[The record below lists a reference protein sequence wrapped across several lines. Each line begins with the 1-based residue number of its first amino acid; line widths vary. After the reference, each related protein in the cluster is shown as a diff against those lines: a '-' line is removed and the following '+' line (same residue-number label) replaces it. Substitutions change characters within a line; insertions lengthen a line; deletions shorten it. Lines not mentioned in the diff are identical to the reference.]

1 MRWRRVREDDG
12 EAIRRFL
19 AEREDL
25 HVASTA
31 RYLESDSARDC
42 AWIASDDEIR
52 AFAFLGSGGAFLPVF
67 TQDLLADR
75 RAHTV
80 RAVTRCLTLHRVRSV
95 QATAQDA
102 AVAEEALLKLGR
114 VASDSVDYALMGLEG
129 KPSAASLGCGPEGL
143 VITQA
148 TRADADALFP
158 LQAAY
163 EREEVIPQGGDLNLA
178 GCRLALER
186 TLASRIVLYAVLD
199 GLLVGKANTNARS
212 YTRDQIGGVYV
223 LEAYRG
229 RGIGTRLVAELVALL
244 AERSRA
250 ASLFVKKRNRAAITA
265 YDRIGFDIRGD
276 YRISYY

>member
-1 MRWRRVREDDG
+1 MRWRRVRKDDG
-12 EAIRRFL
+12 ETIRHFL
-19 AEREDL
+19 SAREDL

-52 AFAFLGSGGAFLPVF
+52 AFAFLGAGGAFLPVF
-67 TQDLLADR
+67 TQGALEGR
-75 RAHTV
+75 RARAV

-102 AVAEEALLKLGR
+102 AVAEEALAKLAR
-114 VASDSVDYALMGLEG
+114 SALESVDYSLMGLEG
-129 KPSAASLGCGPEGL
+129 KPSAAALGCGPGGL
-143 VITQA
+143 VISQA
-148 TRADADALFP
+148 TREDADALFP

-163 EREEVIPQGGDLNLA
+163 EREEVVPQGGDLNLA
-178 GCRLALER
+178 ACRLALER
-186 TLASRIVLYAVLD
+186 TLASRLVLFAVLD
-199 GLLVGKANTNARS
+199 GLIVGKANTNARS

-223 LEAYRG
+223 MEAYRG

-250 ASLFVKKRNRAAITA
+250 ASLFVKKQNHAAITI
-265 YDRIGFDIRGD
+265 YSRIGFDIRGD